1 MQTKR
6 FYIRKLNRTDANT
19 NYVSW
24 FKDKSVK
31 QFIQGSTQN
40 ITISFLKKYIAT
52 QNKNKNTLFFGIFS
66 KKDKHVGNIKFNEIN
81 KKHNKVFMGILIG
94 DKNYRGIGLTKEVV
108 DFFSEYFYINYN
120 ISNILLGVDKKNQ
133 DAIKAY
139 KKSDFQVVKSYTN
152 KNSLIMN
159 RGYFFEKKIIIGT
172 AQFLDNYG
180 INRVKSKL
188 SDVTKKSILTNS
200 LSNKFI
206 YFDTSNAYSTYDKI
220 FKSINGQKIILK
232 IYITKNNQNF
242 KKSIE
247 TIVKLYKEKFNIK
260 KFYAIMIHNDFEPE
274 DKNLKIFYK
283 FLILLKEK
291 KITKKIGI
299 SIYNFKKILKIINKY
314 KFDII
319 QCPFSI
325 IDQRLLENRLLNK
338 LKKKKIEI
346 HVRSIF
352 LQGLLYKNKFNSY
365 FAKKVSKILNYRK
378 WVKLNSMS
386 IFKSALYFV
395 LNYPMIDKLVIGIE
409 NKNQI
414 NELKKV
420 LKNYKY
426 IKYPAR
432 FKSNDL
438 KLINPHNWPK

>member
-291 KITKKIGI
+291 NITKKIGI

-338 LKKKKIEI
+338 LKKKK
-346 HVRSIF
+346 
-352 LQGLLYKNKFNSY
+352 N
-365 FAKKVSKILNYRK
+365 
-378 WVKLNSMS
+378 
-386 IFKSALYFV
+386 
-395 LNYPMIDKLVIGIE
+395 
-409 NKNQI
+409 
-414 NELKKV
+414 
-420 LKNYKY
+420 
-426 IKYPAR
+426 
-432 FKSNDL
+432 
-438 KLINPHNWPK
+438 